1 MSLLH
6 VVSVPAPGKGVPLFV
21 ELPVHPDT
29 APYLVTSNK
38 GLLWIDSSFNGGF
51 VRSAVLR
58 TRWEDT
64 MGHTTYEAVVRCV
77 AQRGRELSW
86 GNQFPATA
94 AGLKGAREHLRSYD
108 LVDCDLLTG
117 KGAALGEGMECPWV
131 PEGCAVLVPRD
142 RSYLGIVGTLGDG
155 AHTVMV
161 HNPSRGMAV
170 LGAW

>member
-1 MSLLH
+1 
-6 VVSVPAPGKGVPLFV
+6 LFV

-38 GLLWIDSSFNGGF
+38 GMLWIDNSFSGSF

-58 TRWEDT
+58 ERWGDSV
-64 MGHTTYEAVVRCV
+64 GHVTYEAIVRCIV
-77 AQRGRELSW
+77 QRGRELSW

-94 AGLKGAREHLRSYD
+94 VGLRGAREYLRSYD

-117 KGAALGEGMECPWV
+117 KGVALGEGMGCLWV